1 MQVLNF
7 GSLNIDYVYTVPHLV
22 APGETLAALD
32 YQVNAGGKGL
42 NQSVALARAGVKIFH
57 AGMIGKEGAFL
68 KEVLEN
74 SGADTRFVEVGEVP
88 TGHAVIQVERTSGEN
103 SIVLFPGANHSI
115 SKEFMQRVLH
125 AMPQGSW
132 LLLQNEIND
141 IPFLMEEGKRC
152 GLKVAFNPA
161 PCSEAVRSYPLHLCD
176 LIFVN
181 ETEAA
186 QLTNARGDISFMSK
200 AMAELCPKSE
210 IIITLGSKGAFYRCG
225 SEEFFVPSCPAE
237 AVDTTGAGD
246 TFTGYFLAARLRG
259 MEPLQAMECAAFAS
273 SITVSRPGAA
283 GSIPAAE
290 EVF

>member
-32 YQVNAGGKGL
+32 YQVNAEGKGL

-68 KEVLEN
+68 KEVLEKA
-74 SGADTRFVEVGEVP
+74 GADTRFVEVGEVP
-88 TGHAVIQVERTSGEN
+88 TGHAIIQVERTSGEN
-103 SIVLFPGANHSI
+103 SIVLFPGANNSV
-115 SKEFMQRVLH
+115 SEEFMKEVLH

-132 LLLQNEIND
+132 LLLQNEING

-152 GLKVAFNPA
+152 GLKLAFNPA
-161 PCSEAVRSYPLHLCD
+161 PCTEAVHSYPLHLCD

-186 QLTNARGDISFMSK
+186 QLTNAQGDISFMGK
-200 AMAELCPKSE
+200 AMAELCPESE
-210 IIITLGSKGAFYRCG
+210 IVITLGSKGAFYRCG
-225 SEEFFVPSCPAE
+225 SEEFFVPPFPAE

-246 TFTGYFLAARLRG
+246 TFTGYFLAAKLRS
-259 MEPLQAMECAAFAS
+259 MDARQAMECASKAS
-273 SITVSRPGAA
+273 ALTVSRPGAA
-283 GSIPAAE
+283 SSIPSAN

>member
-7 GSLNIDYVYTVPHLV
+7 GSLNIDYVYTVAHFA

-42 NQSVALARAGVKIFH
+42 NQSVALARAGVKTFH
-57 AGMIGKEGAFL
+57 AGMTGKEGAFL
-68 KEVLEN
+68 KEILEKA
-74 SGADTRFVEVGEVP
+74 GADTRFVAVGDIP
-88 TGHAVIQVERTSGEN
+88 AGHAVIQVERTSGEN
-103 SIVLFPGANHSI
+103 SIVLFPGANHAMTE
-115 SKEFMQRVLH
+115 EFMKEVLH
-125 AMPQGSW
+125 AMPRGSW
-132 LLLQNEIND
+132 LLLQNEING

-152 GLKVAFNPA
+152 GLKIAFNPA

-186 QLTNARGDISFMSK
+186 QLANAQGDIPFMGR
-200 AMAELCPKSE
+200 AMAELCPESE
-210 IIITLGSKGAFYRCG
+210 IVITLGSKGAFYRCG
-225 SEEFFVPSCPAE
+225 SEEFFVPPCPAD

-246 TFTGYFLAARLRG
+246 TFTGYFLAAKLRN
-259 MEPLQAMECAAFAS
+259 MDARQAMAYAS
-273 SITVSRPGAA
+273 KASALTVSRPGAA
-283 GSIPAAE
+283 SSIPSAN